1 MTWLFFCRLSATRFS
16 VNICVFLQKSHG
28 NGPLNR
34 LLMAAKRKYMD
45 TELPPQESEGKE
57 VEVGPLVSLHDAC
70 LHHEPQE
77 GTSSLRL
84 QFDSCSI
91 WTCGLTVLCFSLFL
105 FRPLPGFKPTPRDMA
120 HRRWAA
126 VYFPFSFSSW
136 GFLERLVNTENLKIY
151 NKYITFYSAFKGKVC
166 PKNNLS
172 SVFVSST
179 SLLMDSQE
187 STKHFLELH
196 SEIVLQR
203 SPKQPKWMGTCFKM

>member
-1 MTWLFFCRLSATRFS
+1 MTLFCRLSASRFS

-84 QFDSCSI
+84 QLDSCSI

-136 GFLERLVNTENLKIY
+136 GFLERLVNTENLKNTTNASHFIQLL
-151 NKYITFYSAFKGKVC
+151 KEKSAQK
-166 PKNNLS
+166 NLS
-172 SVFVSST
+172 SLVVSST
-179 SLLMDSQE
+179 SLLMDSRE

-196 SEIVLQR
+196 SERVLQR
-203 SPKQPKWMGTCFKM
+203 SPEQLKQMGTCFKL